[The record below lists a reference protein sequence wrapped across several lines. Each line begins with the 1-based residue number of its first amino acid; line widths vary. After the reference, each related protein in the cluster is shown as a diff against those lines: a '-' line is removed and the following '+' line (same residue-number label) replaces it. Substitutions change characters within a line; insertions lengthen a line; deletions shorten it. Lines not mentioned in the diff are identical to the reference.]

1 MPRRWRPDVAA
12 VDLTARYVELV
23 EELGKEL
30 GHEHGWR
37 RQVAEQLGID
47 QPTLSKIMRGDR
59 QVGWELAQRAAER
72 LKLDPGYFAG
82 SRSRA
87 RSGTAGPP
95 TTIDEL
101 GARIRAGIASTKD
114 VYALA
119 RAVAANPAVAQARAI
134 LKMKQPRTEQQVGA
148 LFVAASRLLDLLE
161 EREGRSK
168 KLG

>member
-1 MPRRWRPDVAA
+1 MAA
-12 VDLTARYVELV
+12 VDLTARYIALV

-30 GHEHGWR
+30 HHEHGWR
-37 RQVAEQLGID
+37 RKVAEQLGVD
-47 QPTLSKIMRGDR
+47 QPTLSKIVRGDR

-87 RSGTAGPP
+87 RSKKAAPP
-95 TTIDEL
+95 ARIDEL

-119 RAVAANPAVAQARAI
+119 RVVAADPSVVQARAI

-148 LFVAASRLLDLLE
+148 LFVAASKLLDLLE
-161 EREGRSK
+161 ERDGGSK
-168 KLG
+168 NPS